1 MTVLYRCAWLAAL
14 WVHGSTAW
22 ATIELHMPTP
32 KGFVAY
38 AVEGDWPVLSM
49 QMQLPV
55 AAAAFRIP
63 NAADAGT
70 TDSTN
75 LAIVL
80 YDLQSAEGRTAF
92 KTPVK
97 QYAPQVP
104 KAQVKGAWTV
114 YRQEASQEGTFYTIL
129 DAKRKGVADVS
140 VSVRMAWPHRASNP
154 PDYDVE
160 MEAQFW
166 SFLQSIR
173 GARGAYVAPDA
184 ATADKVA
191 P

>member
-1 MTVLYRCAWLAAL
+1 
-14 WVHGSTAW
+14 
-22 ATIELHMPTP
+22 MPTP

-97 QYAPQVP
+97 QYSPQAPQ
-104 KAQVKGAWTV
+104 AQVKGPWTV
-114 YRQEASQEGTFYTIL
+114 YRQEAIQEGTYYTIL

-140 VSVRMAWPHRASNP
+140 VSVRMAWPHRESNP
-154 PDYDVE
+154 SGYDAD
-160 MEAQFW
+160 MEARFW

-173 GARGAYVAPDA
+173 GARGAYVSTDSSAV
-184 ATADKVA
+184 TKVA